1 MYCSSTYETPILN
14 KVVYNGFNA
23 MSSFEGDIAD
33 PVKNFYVQGGII
45 DVGLY
50 QRPNGRLT
58 LLIDV

>member
-23 MSSFEGDIAD
+23 MSSFEGDIASPGKD
-33 PVKNFYVQGGII
+33 CYVQAGIT

-50 QRPNGRLT
+50 QRPK
-58 LLIDV
+58 VV